1 MAGSA
6 RRWSR
11 FTLLSVFATSAV
23 LTLAP
28 IYATESCESVDGGA
42 EVCTTGRGSLIEHEG
57 SGAAAVLAIPVLLA
71 AVPVV
76 LPRRAVAIAVA
87 AVLSALTLLGAA
99 SIGLFFLPAAAL
111 SWIAVTSGSAKG
123 AEGG

>member
-28 IYATESCESVDGGA
+28 IYATASCVSVDGGPD
-42 EVCTTGRGSLIEHEG
+42 VCTTGRESLIEHEG
-57 SGAAAVLAIPVLLA
+57 VGAVAILAIPVALA
-71 AVPVV
+71 AAPVV
-76 LPRRAVAIAVA
+76 FPRRAVAIAVA
-87 AVLSALTLLGAA
+87 VVLSALTLLGAA

-111 SWIAVTSGSAKG
+111 SWIAVTSGSAR

>member
-28 IYATESCESVDGGA
+28 IYATASCD
-42 EVCTTGRGSLIEHEG
+42 VCTTGRESLIEHEG
-57 SGAAAVLAIPVLLA
+57 IGAVAILAIPVLLA

-76 LPRRAVAIAVA
+76 FPSRSMV
-87 AVLSALTLLGAA
+87 VLTSA
-99 SIGLFFLPAAAL
+99 LPAA
-111 SWIAVTSGSAKG
+111 SR
-123 AEGG
+123 

>member
-28 IYATESCESVDGGA
+28 IYATASCVSVDGGSD
-42 EVCTTGRGSLIEHEG
+42 VCTTGRESLIEHEG
-57 SGAAAVLAIPVLLA
+57 IGAVAILAIPVALA

-76 LPRRAVAIAVA
+76 FPRRGVAIAVA
-87 AVLSALTLLGAA
+87 VILSAVTLLGAA

-111 SWIAVTSGSAKG
+111 SWIAVTSGSAR
-123 AEGG
+123 AEDG